1 MMTNSAA
8 PTPAPTAVVFDLGKV
23 LLEFD
28 YGIVARRLAAHS
40 GRDAEQIRGLLDQSP
55 LLFRFESGQMT
66 NDEFFREV
74 SSLTGYTGAFEEF
87 ANIFGDIFAMI
98 HPMIELHGQ
107 LRTRG
112 VPTFIFSNTNDLA
125 IRHIRVNFPFFAG
138 FTDYIYSHEAGAMK
152 PDHRI
157 YEIVERRT
165 GRKGAEL
172 LYIDDRKENIDAG
185 HARGWHVVHH
195 QTPELTIAAVRA
207 AGLL

>member
-1 MMTNSAA
+1 MTTAA
-8 PTPAPTAVVFDLGKV
+8 SPTPTAVVFDLGKV

-55 LLFRFESGQMT
+55 LLFRLESGQMT
-66 NDEFFREV
+66 NEEFFAEV
-74 SSLTGYTGAFEEF
+74 SSLTGYTGELEEF
-87 ANIFGDIFAMI
+87 ANIFGDIFSAI
-98 HPMIELHGQ
+98 HPMIDLHGR
-107 LRTRG
+107 LRARG
-112 VPTFIFSNTNDLA
+112 VPTFIFSNTNELA
-125 IRHIRVNFPFFAG
+125 VRHIRANYAFFAH

-157 YEIVERRT
+157 YEVVERRS

-172 LYIDDRKENIDAG
+172 LYLDDRKENVDAG
-185 HARGWHVVHH
+185 AARGWQVVHH
-195 QTPELTIAAVRA
+195 QTPEQTIAAVRA

>member
-1 MMTNSAA
+1 MNTATS
-8 PTPAPTAVVFDLGKV
+8 PTPTAVVFDLGKV

-55 LLFRFESGQMT
+55 LLFRLESGQMT
-66 NDEFFREV
+66 NEEFFAEV
-74 SSLTGYTGAFEEF
+74 SSLTGYTGGFGEF
-87 ANIFGDIFAMI
+87 ANIFGDIFSAI
-98 HPMIELHGQ
+98 HPMIDLHGQ
-107 LRTRG
+107 LRARG
-112 VPTFIFSNTNDLA
+112 VPTFIFSNTNELA
-125 IRHIRVNFPFFAG
+125 VRHIRANYAFFAH

-157 YEIVERRT
+157 YEVVERRS

-172 LYIDDRKENIDAG
+172 LYLDDRKENVDAG
-185 HARGWHVVHH
+185 ASRGWQVVHH
-195 QTPELTIAAVRA
+195 QTPEQTISAVRA

>member
-1 MMTNSAA
+1 
-8 PTPAPTAVVFDLGKV
+8 V

-55 LLFRFESGQMT
+55 LLFRLESGQMT
-66 NDEFFREV
+66 NEEFFAEV
-74 SSLTGYTGAFEEF
+74 SSLTGYTGGFGEF
-87 ANIFGDIFAMI
+87 ANIFGDIFSAI
-98 HPMIELHGQ
+98 HPMIDLHGQ
-107 LRTRG
+107 LRARG
-112 VPTFIFSNTNDLA
+112 VPTFIFSNTNELA
-125 IRHIRVNFPFFAG
+125 VRHIRANYAFFAH

-157 YEIVERRT
+157 YEVVERRS

-172 LYIDDRKENIDAG
+172 LYLDDRKENVDAG
-185 HARGWHVVHH
+185 ASRGWQVVHH
-195 QTPELTIAAVRA
+195 QTPEQTIAAVRA

>member
-1 MMTNSAA
+1 MTTATS
-8 PTPAPTAVVFDLGKV
+8 PTPTAVVFDLGKV

-74 SSLTGYTGAFEEF
+74 SALTGYTGAFDEF
-87 ANIFGDIFAMI
+87 ADIFGDIFAPI
-98 HPMIELHGQ
+98 APMIDLHAQ
-107 LRTRG
+107 LRARG
-112 VPTFIFSNTNDLA
+112 VPTFIFSNTNGLA
-125 IRHIRVNFPFFAG
+125 VRHIRASYPFFAG

-157 YEIVERRT
+157 YEIVERCT
-165 GRKGAEL
+165 GRRSAEL
-172 LYIDDRKENIDAG
+172 LYIDDRKENVDAG
-185 HARGWHVVHH
+185 HARGWRVVHH
-195 QTPELTIAAVRA
+195 QTPEQTIAAVRA
-207 AGLL
+207 AGLI

>member
-1 MMTNSAA
+1 MTSP
-8 PTPAPTAVVFDLGKV
+8 PTVIFDLGKV

-74 SSLTGYTGAFEEF
+74 SLLTGYTGALDEF
-87 ANIFGDIFAMI
+87 ADIFGDIFAPI
-98 HPMIELHGQ
+98 APMIELHAQ
-107 LRTRG
+107 LRARG
-112 VPTFIFSNTNDLA
+112 VQTFIFSNTNDLA
-125 IRHIRVNFPFFAG
+125 IRHIRTNFPFFAG
-138 FTDYIYSHEAGAMK
+138 FTGYVYSHEAGTMK
-152 PDHRI
+152 PDARI

-165 GRKGAEL
+165 GRSGAEL
-172 LYIDDRKENIDAG
+172 LYIDDRLENVEAG
-185 HARGWHVVHH
+185 AARGWRVVHH
-195 QTPELTIAAVRA
+195 QTPEQTIAAVRA

>member
-1 MMTNSAA
+1 M
-8 PTPAPTAVVFDLGKV
+8 

-74 SSLTGYTGAFEEF
+74 SSFTGYTGAFDEF
-87 ANIFGDIFAMI
+87 ADIFGDIFAPI
-98 HPMIELHGQ
+98 APMIELHAQ
-107 LRTRG
+107 LRARG
-112 VPTFIFSNTNDLA
+112 VQTFIFSNTNDLA
-125 IRHIRVNFPFFAG
+125 IRHIRTNFPFFAG
-138 FTDYIYSHEAGAMK
+138 FTGYVYSHEAGTMK
-152 PDHRI
+152 PDARI

-165 GRKGAEL
+165 NRSGAEL
-172 LYIDDRKENIDAG
+172 LYIDDRLENVEAG
-185 HARGWHVVHH
+185 AARGWRVVHH
-195 QTPELTIAAVRA
+195 QTPEQTIAAVRA

>member
-1 MMTNSAA
+1 MTTS
-8 PTPAPTAVVFDLGKV
+8 PTPTPTAVVFDLGRV

-40 GRDAEQIRGLLDQSP
+40 GRDAEKIRGLLDQSP

-74 SSLTGYTGAFEEF
+74 SSLTNYTGSLEEF
-87 ANIFGDIFAMI
+87 ADIFGDIFEPIA
-98 HPMIELHGQ
+98 PMIELHGQ
-107 LRTRG
+107 LRARG

-125 IRHIRVNFPFFAG
+125 IRHIRASFPFFAG

-152 PDHRI
+152 PDARI
-157 YEIVERRT
+157 YEVVERRT
-165 GRKGAEL
+165 GRCGAEL
-172 LYIDDRKENIDAG
+172 LYIDDRLENVEAG
-185 HARGWHVVHH
+185 AARGWRAVHH
-195 QTPELTIAAVRA
+195 QTPEQTIAAVRA

>member
-1 MMTNSAA
+1 MTSP
-8 PTPAPTAVVFDLGKV
+8 PTVIFDLGKV

-74 SSLTGYTGAFEEF
+74 SSFTGYTGAFDEF
-87 ANIFGDIFAMI
+87 ADIFGDIFAPI
-98 HPMIELHGQ
+98 APMIELHAQ
-107 LRTRG
+107 LRARG
-112 VPTFIFSNTNDLA
+112 VQTFIFSNTNDLA
-125 IRHIRVNFPFFAG
+125 IRHIRTNFPFFAG
-138 FTDYIYSHEAGAMK
+138 FTGYVYSHEAGTMK
-152 PDHRI
+152 PDARI

-165 GRKGAEL
+165 NRSGAEL
-172 LYIDDRKENIDAG
+172 LYIDDRLENVEAG
-185 HARGWHVVHH
+185 AARGWRVVHH
-195 QTPELTIAAVRA
+195 QTPEHTIAAVRA

>member
-1 MMTNSAA
+1 MTSP
-8 PTPAPTAVVFDLGKV
+8 PTVIFDLGKV

-74 SSLTGYTGAFEEF
+74 SSFTGYTGAFDEF
-87 ANIFGDIFAMI
+87 AD
-98 HPMIELHGQ
+98 
-107 LRTRG
+107 
-112 VPTFIFSNTNDLA
+112 IFSNTNDLA
-125 IRHIRVNFPFFAG
+125 IRHIRTNFPFVAG
-138 FTDYIYSHEAGAMK
+138 FTGYVYSHEAGTMK
-152 PDHRI
+152 PDARI

-165 GRKGAEL
+165 NRSGAEL
-172 LYIDDRKENIDAG
+172 LYIDDRLENVEAG
-185 HARGWHVVHH
+185 AARGWRVVHH
-195 QTPELTIAAVRA
+195 QTPEQPIAAVRA

>member
-1 MMTNSAA
+1 MTSP
-8 PTPAPTAVVFDLGKV
+8 PTVIFDLGKV

-74 SSLTGYTGAFEEF
+74 SSFTGYTGAFDEF
-87 ANIFGDIFAMI
+87 ADIFGDIFAPI
-98 HPMIELHGQ
+98 APMIELHAQ
-107 LRTRG
+107 LRARG
-112 VPTFIFSNTNDLA
+112 VQTFIFSNTNDLA
-125 IRHIRVNFPFFAG
+125 IRHIRTNFPFFAG
-138 FTDYIYSHEAGAMK
+138 FTGYVYSHEAGTMK
-152 PDHRI
+152 PDARI

-165 GRKGAEL
+165 NRSGAEL
-172 LYIDDRKENIDAG
+172 LYIDDRLENVEAG
-185 HARGWHVVHH
+185 AARGWRVVHH
-195 QTPELTIAAVRA
+195 QTPEQTIAAVRA

>member
-1 MMTNSAA
+1 MTFT
-8 PTPAPTAVVFDLGKV
+8 PTVIFDLGKV

-74 SSLTGYTGAFEEF
+74 SLLTGYTGALDEF
-87 ANIFGDIFAMI
+87 ADIFGDIFAPI
-98 HPMIELHGQ
+98 APMIELHAQ
-107 LRTRG
+107 LRARG
-112 VPTFIFSNTNDLA
+112 VQTFIFSNTNDLA
-125 IRHIRVNFPFFAG
+125 IRHIRTNFPFFAG
-138 FTDYIYSHEAGAMK
+138 FTGYIYSHEAGTMK
-152 PDHRI
+152 PDARI

-165 GRKGAEL
+165 NRSGAEL
-172 LYIDDRKENIDAG
+172 LYIDDRLENVEAG
-185 HARGWHVVHH
+185 AARGWRVVHH
-195 QTPELTIAAVRA
+195 QTPEQTIAAVRA

>member
-1 MMTNSAA
+1 MTFT
-8 PTPAPTAVVFDLGKV
+8 PTVIFDLGKV

-74 SSLTGYTGAFEEF
+74 SLLTGYTGALDEF
-87 ANIFGDIFAMI
+87 ADIFGDIFAPI
-98 HPMIELHGQ
+98 APMIELHAQ
-107 LRTRG
+107 LRARG
-112 VPTFIFSNTNDLA
+112 VQTFIFSNTNDLA
-125 IRHIRVNFPFFAG
+125 IRHIRTNFPFFAG
-138 FTDYIYSHEAGAMK
+138 FTGYIYSHEAGTMK
-152 PDHRI
+152 PDARI

-165 GRKGAEL
+165 GRSGAEL
-172 LYIDDRKENIDAG
+172 LYIDDRLENVEAG
-185 HARGWHVVHH
+185 AARGWRVVHH
-195 QTPELTIAAVRA
+195 QTPEQTIAAVRA